1 MKPVVALVRGGA
13 HGIGFTTTAL
23 ADFIYVTPDAFFSAP
38 FMASG
43 QSPEGGSTYT
53 FVQQFGLRKANEVL
67 LMDKVITAEEAVKT
81 GFANEILTDLNST
94 DYFPD
99 LDKIPAVKK
108 LMNTDYRTLVNAKEL
123 LNKAKDN
130 EKLEFVI
137 NWEAR

>member
-1 MKPVVALVRGGA
+1 
-13 HGIGFTTTAL
+13 
-23 ADFIYVTPDAFFSAP
+23 
-38 FMASG
+38 
-43 QSPEGGSTYT
+43 
-53 FVQQFGLRKANEVL
+53 
-67 LMDKVITAEEAVKT
+67 MDKVITADDAVKT
-81 GFANEILTDLNST
+81 GFANEIISDLNSV

-108 LMNTDYRTLVNAKEL
+108 LMNTDYRTIVNAKEL